1 MGPGGRKKFKNHKTY
16 SKKGNKRREKQ
27 MRGGKQAQ
35 RVVNVKPQPT
45 PPGVA
50 DGGPLIRLGEGL
62 VVDWNEDAWEKVFG
76 GSPKDSEEEQG
87 TRTFVDLDTL
97 HDPALK
103 ITQRRRIHRRTRG
116 ITLEECL
123 DEFERAEILSEQDMW
138 YCPRC
143 KEHRRASKKFDLWK
157 TPDILVCHLKRFTN
171 SGWRRDKLDVLV
183 DFPIEGLDLTTRVI
197 QKDDGKDEIYD
208 LIAVDDHYGGLGGG
222 HYTAYAK
229 NFVDG
234 RWYNYN
240 GKYPCEQLLNTML
253 LTITSDSSVSPVS
266 DPASAITNAAY
277 LLFYRRRSSGP
288 LGGSRFEQIFEKFE
302 DSEADEE
309 NESGEEQRLVGGSSL
324 VGSSSA
330 GTGAVATHRQADRG
344 LGRTTVTEIAD
355 PDADDEDDLPPYGS
369 LTQGNTVQY
378 SIEDEG
384 IGMGTGY
391 QPLEAKSLSM
401 AQGWN
406 FSGLGSEAEDSMGA
420 NCASDEAQP
429 DSSAD
434 ERGLSQNVFDDD
446 VEMTGHESAHEP
458 LAADETTQLALSDIQ
473 KESWE
478 QKGVISVP
486 AAGDSDHGSSDVA
499 EIHLDGD
506 RSTRTA

>member
-1 MGPGGRKKFKNHKTY
+1 M
-16 SKKGNKRREKQ
+16 
-27 MRGGKQAQ
+27 
-35 RVVNVKPQPT
+35 KPQPT

-62 VVDWNEDAWEKVFG
+62 VIDWNEDAWEKVFG
-76 GSPKDSEEEQG
+76 GSSEENQG
-87 TRTFVDLDTL
+87 AKTFTDLETL
-97 HDPALK
+97 HDKALK
-103 ITQRRRIHRRTRG
+103 IVQRRRDHRRTRG

-171 SGWRRDKLDVLV
+171 SGWRREKLDVLV
-183 DFPIEGLDLTTRVI
+183 DFPIEGLDLTSRVI
-197 QKDDGKDEIYD
+197 QKEDGKDEIYD

-240 GKYPCEQLLNTML
+240 GRLRVEVSDNSLLKML
-253 LTITSDSSVSPVS
+253 LDSSVSPVS
-266 DPASAITNAAY
+266 DPAAAITDAAY
-277 LLFYRRRSSGP
+277 LLFYRRRSSSP
-288 LGGSRFEQIFEKFE
+288 LGGSRFAQIFDKYEGSDAE
-302 DSEADEE
+302 EE
-309 NESGEEQRLVGGSSL
+309 NESGEDQRLGGGSSL

-330 GTGAVATHRQADRG
+330 GTGAVAIHRQVDRG
-344 LGRTTVTEIAD
+344 LGRTTVTELTD
-355 PDADDEDDLPPYGS
+355 PDADDDDDLPTYGS
-369 LTQGNTVQY
+369 LSQGNTVHY
-378 SIEDEG
+378 GIEDEG
-384 IGMGTGY
+384 VGMGGGY
-391 QPLEAKSLSM
+391 QPLEPKSLSLT
-401 AQGWN
+401 QGWN
-406 FSGLGSEAEDSMGA
+406 FNALGSEAEDSTGA

-434 ERGLSQNVFDDD
+434 GRGVSPNVFDDD
-446 VEMTGHESAHEP
+446 VEMTGQESRDGPNEP
-458 LAADETTQLALSDIQ
+458 LAADATTQLALSDIQ
-473 KESWE
+473 KESWGR
-478 QKGVISVP
+478 KGVISVP
-486 AAGDSDHGSSDVA
+486 AAVDSDDDSNDVA

-506 RSTRTA
+506 KNIRSG